1 MLLAI
6 VLNLSSA
13 AALTA
18 SWLVAVHDSRHRP
31 GPPGGPGRPGPPRAR
46 TDYALAA

>member
-18 SWLVAVHDSRHRP
+18 AWLVAVHDSRHRP
-31 GPPGGPGRPGPPRAR
+31 GPSEGRGRPGPPRTR
-46 TDYALAA
+46 THYALAA